1 MTVAAGILW
10 VRVWACYGY
19 GYGHAMGTYT
29 GVRVAVDVN
38 FFMRCTRY
46 TGFHVLI
53 YICLYT
59 CAGCNLPLC
68 SSLF

>member
-1 MTVAAGILW
+1 
-10 VRVWACYGY
+10 
-19 GYGHAMGTYT
+19 MGTDT
-29 GVRVAVDVN
+29 GVRAAVDVN